1 MANSEI
7 KYEVLNKIGILSTSE
22 KGWTTELRLIKWND
36 RDAKYDI
43 RPWSSDGTRMGKG
56 ITLTK
61 DEAMRLRDL
70 LNALQLN

>member
-7 KYEVLNKIGILSTSE
+7 KYEVVDKFGILSTSTN
-22 KGWTTELRLIKWND
+22 GWTTELRLIKWND

-43 RPWSSDGTRMGKG
+43 RPWSPDGVKMGKG